1 MRHPAFKQVAAWC
14 LAAVTACSGRVD
26 EREQWLVRVHTDL
39 PVPRLGNRL
48 LVEVLAEDGSA
59 LCSDCSR
66 VFGAVEEATFP
77 LSFGVPR
84 SSSRVR
90 LRLRLHRTAALDAG
104 GQPPVP
110 STIDR
115 VVVLEGLGAGKQS
128 IDVNLL
134 TECIGV
140 ATDLAGRKSCS
151 GAAELTPETSLSAP
165 ETPIANGS
173 WSGGAR
179 VPCAGAARADMSCIP
194 GGAFLLG
201 EPSAGLPPEFDTSPE
216 RLVVISPFWL
226 DARELTVGAARALLS
241 TVPGIALEPKSVRYP
256 DCTYLGAADASHDG
270 LPLNC
275 LSRAQAQSLCAAAG
289 KRLPTQAEWE
299 YAAGN
304 TTAETPYPWGA
315 APPSCARAATG
326 RAALFLY
333 ETGQDGDSSCRLD
346 RGSALPA
353 GPREASREP
362 CSLLDDCTEAGVR
375 DLGGNVSEWVSDAF
389 SSYARGCWAKSG
401 VLLDPRCEGGSS
413 LTVRGASWVDVP
425 SAGRSTARN
434 EVTRDGF
441 GVLVGARC
449 ALDAR

>member
-1 MRHPAFKQVAAWC
+1 MQVAAWC
-14 LAAVTACSGRVD
+14 LGAVTACSGRVD

-66 VFGAVEEATFP
+66 VFGAVEEGTFP

-84 SSSRVR
+84 SAPRVR
-90 LRLRLHRTAALDAG
+90 LRMRLHRTAALDAAG
-104 GQPPVP
+104 LPPVP

-115 VVVLEGLGAGKQS
+115 VVVLEVLGVGKQS

-140 ATDLAGRKSCS
+140 ATDLAARTSCS
-151 GAAELTPETSLSAP
+151 RGAELSPEASLSAP
-165 ETPIANGS
+165 EAPVANGS
-173 WSGGAR
+173 WSGAAR
-179 VPCAGAARADMSCIP
+179 VPCAGAEREDMSCIP

-201 EPSAGLPPEFDTSPE
+201 EPSAGLPPALDTSPE
-216 RLVVISPFWL
+216 HLVQISPFRL
-226 DARELTVGAARALLS
+226 DVRELTVGAARALLPK
-241 TVPGIALEPKSVRYP
+241 VPDIALEAKSEARP
-256 DCTYLGAADASHDG
+256 DCTYLGGTDSTHDG

-275 LSRAQAQSLCAAAG
+275 LSRVQAQRLCAAAG

-299 YAAGN
+299 YAASN

-326 RAALFLY
+326 RAALYLY
-333 ETGQDGDSSCRLD
+333 ETGMDGDSSCRLD
-346 RGSALPA
+346 RGNALPA
-353 GPREASREP
+353 GPREASRAP

-375 DLGGNVSEWVSDAF
+375 DLGGNVKEWVADAF
-389 SSYARGCWAKSG
+389 SPYALGCWAKPG
-401 VLLDPRCEGGSS
+401 VLLDPRCEGGKN

-434 EVTRDGF
+434 EVTDDGF

-449 ALDAR
+449 AVDAR